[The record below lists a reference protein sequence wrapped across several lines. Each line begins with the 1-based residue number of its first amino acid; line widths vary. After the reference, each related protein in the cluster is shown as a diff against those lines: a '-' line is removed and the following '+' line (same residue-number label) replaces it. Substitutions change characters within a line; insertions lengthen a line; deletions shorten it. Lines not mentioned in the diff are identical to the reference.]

1 VPVRTAIRRQMPTTA
16 TWAPRGRTVA
26 DAEADETRARRELG
40 LALARADQTYA
51 LAARRLEE
59 FDDFLR
65 IVHARL
71 RDSGYLS
78 DHGYH
83 WLLAQLSAPH
93 SRSAHFLHVE

>member
-1 VPVRTAIRRQMPTTA
+1 VPVRTANHCQMPTTP
-16 TWAPRGRTVA
+16 TWAWRGRTVA

-40 LALARADQTYA
+40 LALARADRTYA

-65 IVHARL
+65 IVLARL

-78 DHGYH
+78 EHGYH
-83 WLLAQLSAPH
+83 WLLARLSGPN
-93 SRSAHFLHVE
+93 SRSAHSGQ